1 MIFVVFFQ
9 FKDVVMKRK
18 RWLWIDNNL
27 SASKTWL
34 VVDGLTP
41 GPYMLDCNH
50 SRLSLLF
57 RGRQAY
63 CGRPTKKLAQCC
75 GVATDCSSRFWRQ
88 GSIVCTFFFQE
99 GGHCTKIADAR
110 LEIMK
115 LESLNLGNRSESLWW
130 LTVLCPA
137 FNIDTLTLL
146 FWHFCRLG
154 WLFLALDLRHSVVRK
169 TLKRRGNTVKEFS
182 VLREFEIWYNVDV
195 DEGWWR
201 SASSPAS
208 NISSDYVFSSAN
220 TRWR

>member
-1 MIFVVFFQ
+1 MGSLRGLISLTVIIVDFRFV
-9 FKDVVMKRK
+9 
-18 RWLWIDNNL
+18 W
-27 SASKTWL
+27 
-34 VVDGLTP
+34 
-41 GPYMLDCNH
+41 
-50 SRLSLLF
+50 
-57 RGRQAY
+57 GRQAY

-154 WLFLALDLRHSVVRK
+154 WLFLALDLRHSVRK

>member
-41 GPYMLDCNH
+41 GPYKLDCNH

-75 GVATDCSSRFWRQ
+75 GVATDCSSRFRRQ
-88 GSIVCTFFFQE
+88 GSIVCTFFFHQ

-146 FWHFCRLG
+146 FLA
-154 WLFLALDLRHSVVRK
+154 FLQTGLAIFGTGSSTALRSK
-169 TLKRRGNTVKEFS
+169 NTQKA
-182 VLREFEIWYNVDV
+182 
-195 DEGWWR
+195 G
-201 SASSPAS
+201 
-208 NISSDYVFSSAN
+208 
-220 TRWR
+220 

>member
-1 MIFVVFFQ
+1 
-9 FKDVVMKRK
+9 MKRK

-75 GVATDCSSRFWRQ
+75 GVATDCSSRFRRQ
-88 GSIVCTFFFQE
+88 GSIVCTFFFRR
-99 GGHCTKIADAR
+99 GGTAQKLRMRDSRSWNWRALIWETGVRVYDGSLYCVR
-110 LEIMK
+110 L
-115 LESLNLGNRSESLWW
+115 S
-130 LTVLCPA
+130 
-137 FNIDTLTLL
+137 TLIHWHYF